1 MKLKLDKKQVE
12 ALGRGE
18 KVILRM
24 LLDNRPQD
32 LVLLLRAEYE
42 EVLSEGELH
51 AVASQVSDDIDSAEP
66 IG

>member
-1 MKLKLDKKQVE
+1 
-12 ALGRGE
+12 
-18 KVILRM
+18 M

-51 AVASQVSDDIDSAEP
+51 AVASQVFDDIDSAEP